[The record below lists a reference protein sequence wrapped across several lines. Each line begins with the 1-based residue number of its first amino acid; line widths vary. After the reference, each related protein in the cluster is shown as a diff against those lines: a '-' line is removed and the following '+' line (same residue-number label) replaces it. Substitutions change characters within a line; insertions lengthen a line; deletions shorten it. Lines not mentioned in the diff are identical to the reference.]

1 MNMKTYSIN
10 NAGTLCQ
17 DLNTML
23 SDDINPLVNQT
34 KFLWG
39 DFSENLCNKF
49 VKNNEFRNL
58 PIFKKLIENKIYIG
72 SAFIDYV
79 KPGYPKAIYN
89 VKPITNLPND
99 AVMIIPLHVPAS
111 KIDDSAYVFF
121 NQEYLEMYTEIYDIM
136 LVTETFEALGQE
148 LVEFQADL
156 KENTPLIA
164 KNPGVW
170 AGLSNMSSDDHLM
183 TLRISFAHN
192 PSFDSVISSFN

>member
-1 MNMKTYSIN
+1 MKTYSIED
-10 NAGTLCQ
+10 AGTLCQ

-23 SDDINPLVNQT
+23 SDDINRLVNQT
-34 KFLWG
+34 RFIWG

-49 VKNNEFRNL
+49 VKNNEFRDL
-58 PIFKKLIENKIYIG
+58 PVFKKLIENKIYIG
-72 SAFIDYV
+72 SAFIDYI
-79 KPGYPKAIYN
+79 KPACPRAIYN
-89 VKPITNLPND
+89 VNPITNISNH
-99 AVMIIPLHVPAS
+99 AMMIIPLHVPTS

-148 LVEFQADL
+148 LVEFQAGL
-156 KENTPLIA
+156 KEDTPLIA

-170 AGLSNMSSDDHLM
+170 AGLSNTSSDDHLM
-183 TLRISFAHN
+183 SLRITFTNN